1 MTESGMH
8 ATTDPA
14 DAFAAALPPH
24 APSDDAMTA
33 LYRAALGP
41 VHPERYLALFA
52 RFDATGRATTG
63 WNWAAS
69 LCTLNWMVFRKLW
82 SAALVYVAAA
92 ESLALLVWGVGRPL
106 LHWPAGVEWGVL
118 GAFAVLAFAVPGL
131 YGDAIVH
138 ADIRKRTTRALAAS
152 RTVAQACALLQRQA
166 STRGRLRALVL
177 VNLVIGMAAV
187 LAWLAAPRAGEH
199 SAVLEPALTVAQ
211 AASASTPAAAAL
223 AERTQHAPRGPGASG
238 PVVALEE
245 AAPDAGAAAPP
256 VEMAAPAQR
265 APSSDPGEPLPD
277 PSPVPAP
284 APAASLPPPPPGPA
298 AIPAGR
304 QRGAGAPSAPAAVP
318 DTAAASPLPAV
329 GTPAGYY
336 INVGLFADEAN
347 ARKAQARLLN
357 EGLPAFRQTLNHAR
371 GRLTRVRVGPYDSAA
386 QAQAAAQTIRALA
399 LDAVVFR
406 Q

>member
-41 VHPERYLALFA
+41 VRPERYLALFA

-256 VEMAAPAQR
+256 L
-265 APSSDPGEPLPD
+265 PL
-277 PSPVPAP
+277 
-284 APAASLPPPPPGPA
+284 LW
-298 AIPAGR
+298 
-304 QRGAGAPSAPAAVP
+304 
-318 DTAAASPLPAV
+318 
-329 GTPAGYY
+329 
-336 INVGLFADEAN
+336 
-347 ARKAQARLLN
+347 RK
-357 EGLPAFRQTLNHAR
+357 
-371 GRLTRVRVGPYDSAA
+371 
-386 QAQAAAQTIRALA
+386 
-399 LDAVVFR
+399 
-406 Q
+406 